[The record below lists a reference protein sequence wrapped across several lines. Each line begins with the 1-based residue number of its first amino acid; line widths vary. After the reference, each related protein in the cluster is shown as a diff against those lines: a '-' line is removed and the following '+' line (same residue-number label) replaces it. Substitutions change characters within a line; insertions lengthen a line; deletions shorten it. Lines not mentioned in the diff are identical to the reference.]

1 MRYSATLL
9 ASLPT
14 FAHGFGSTPPGNDPV
29 CIKDT
34 PRPTHQGNHV
44 AGSGLVHGR
53 GDGRAWGDAS
63 PQIVTPAPPVA
74 CTTSDGRAGER
85 FFVYSVDFSILYNFA
100 ETPLPHNVTH
110 GLVGKTW
117 EGLQLS
123 ITQDR
128 WIDR

>member
-9 ASLPT
+9 ASLLA

-29 CIKDT
+29 CIT
-34 PRPTHQGNHV
+34 EAPRPTTGSAAGYMDGSPPGASV
-44 AGSGLVHGR
+44 A
-53 GDGRAWGDAS
+53 
-63 PQIVTPAPPVA
+63 PAPPVA
-74 CTTSDGRAGER
+74 CTTSDGRVGES
-85 FFVYSVDFSILYNFA
+85 FFVYSVDFSIVYNFA
-100 ETPLPHNVTH
+100 PAPGLPHNVTH